1 MATLFAPLNLRMT
14 PSVQAA
20 IDRKTGATAT
30 ATNAAT
36 ATTNATGTAGAT
48 SWWSEL
54 IDKMSATLAS
64 PPRTSDKEPH
74 ASTSKDQG
82 VAQEAFEANEHRDSD
97 VATEASDC
105 SAMEHELELEI
116 VKRELSLVR
125 ERLAMTEEDNKTL
138 RATLE
143 DARICASA
151 DPYDWSHTYCCDAAG
166 VNTAMDFAF
175 VPSCEARA

>member
-1 MATLFAPLNLRMT
+1 
-14 PSVQAA
+14 
-20 IDRKTGATAT
+20 
-30 ATNAAT
+30 
-36 ATTNATGTAGAT
+36 
-48 SWWSEL
+48 
-54 IDKMSATLAS
+54 
-64 PPRTSDKEPH
+64 
-74 ASTSKDQG
+74 
-82 VAQEAFEANEHRDSD
+82 
-97 VATEASDC
+97 
-105 SAMEHELELEI
+105 MEHELELEI

-151 DPYDWSHTYCCDAAG
+151 DSYDWSHTYCDAAG